1 MSTWI
6 EMLSVENATG
16 SLKDAYDLAKT
27 PAGTVD
33 NVMRIHSQRPHTMVG
48 HLTLYR
54 SVLHHQDN
62 TLPLWFLEAV
72 GVFTS
77 LLNNC
82 EYSFKHHCTNMRRL
96 LKDDKRFAAIETA
109 LRGQAPEAAFS
120 GKELALMRY
129 TEKLTISPGKVEAAD
144 LEAAKSAGATDGEIL
159 EVNQVCAYFCYSNRT
174 INGLGVTLA
183 GDTVGFYK
191 EQQKDQDKQ

>member
-6 EMLSVENATG
+6 EMLPVESATG
-16 SLKDAYDLAKT
+16 SLKEAYDLAKT

-33 NVMRIHSQRPHTMVG
+33 NVMRIHSLRPHTMVG
-48 HLTLYR
+48 HLKLYR
-54 SVLHHQDN
+54 SVLHHQEN

-82 EYSFKHHCTNMRRL
+82 EYSFTHHSTNLRRL
-96 LKDDKRFAAIETA
+96 LNDDERFGIIENA
-109 LRGQAPEAAFS
+109 LRCHTLDAAFS

-129 TEKLTISPGKVEAAD
+129 TKNLPYLRVKLK
-144 LEAAKSAGATDGEIL
+144 
-159 EVNQVCAYFCYSNRT
+159 QQ
-174 INGLGVTLA
+174 TLK
-183 GDTVGFYK
+183 TLNLK
-191 EQQKDQDKQ
+191 EQLKGKFWKSTRSAHTSATLTAPSMVLV

>member
-6 EMLSVENATG
+6 EMLPVENATG
-16 SLKDAYDLAKT
+16 SLKDAYDMAKT

-72 GVFTS
+72 GVLTS

-96 LKDDKRFAAIETA
+96 LKDDERFVAIETA
-109 LRGQAPEAAFS
+109 LRAQAPEEAFS

-144 LEAAKSAGATDGEIL
+144 LEAAKSAGASDGEIL

-183 GDTVGFYK
+183 GDTVGYYK
-191 EQQKDQDKQ
+191 EQQKD

>member
-6 EMLSVENATG
+6 EMLSMENATG
-16 SLKDAYDLAKT
+16 SLKEAYDLAKT

-54 SVLHHQDN
+54 SVLHHKDN

-96 LKDDKRFAAIETA
+96 LKDEERFAAIETA
-109 LRGQAPEAAFS
+109 LRGQAPEVAFS

-174 INGLGVTLA
+174 INGLGVRLA
-183 GDTVGFYK
+183 GDTVGYYK
-191 EQQKDQDKQ
+191 DQQKDQD

>member
-183 GDTVGFYK
+183 GDTVGYYK
-191 EQQKDQDKQ
+191 EQQKTRIKQ

>member
-6 EMLSVENATG
+6 EMLPVENATG
-16 SLKDAYDLAKT
+16 SLKEAYDLAKT

-77 LLNNC
+77 QLNNC

-174 INGLGVTLA
+174 INGLGVTLS
-183 GDTVGFYK
+183 GDYVGYYA
-191 EQQKDQDKQ
+191 D

>member
-16 SLKDAYDLAKT
+16 SLKEAYDLAKT

-54 SVLHHQDN
+54 SVLHHQEN

-96 LKDDKRFAAIETA
+96 LEDDERFASIETA

-144 LEAAKSAGATDGEIL
+144 VEAAKSAGATDGEIL

-174 INGLGVTLA
+174 INGLGVTLT
-183 GDTVGFYK
+183 GDTVGYYK
-191 EQQKDQDKQ
+191 EQKKDQY

>member
-1 MSTWI
+1 
-6 EMLSVENATG
+6 MLPVVIATG
-16 SLKDAYDLAKT
+16 SLKEAYDLAKT

-54 SVLHHQDN
+54 SVLHHHGN
-62 TLPLWFLEAV
+62 TLPLWFLEAI
-72 GVFTS
+72 GVLTS

-96 LKDDKRFAAIETA
+96 LEDDERFASIETA

-129 TEKLTISPGKVEAAD
+129 TEKLTISPGKGEAAD
-144 LEAAKSAGATDGEIL
+144 VEAAKSAGASDGEIL

-183 GDTVGFYK
+183 GDTVGYYK
-191 EQQKDQDKQ
+191 E

>member
-6 EMLSVENATG
+6 EMLPVENATG
-16 SLKDAYDLAKT
+16 SLKDAYDMAKT

-72 GVFTS
+72 GVLTS
-77 LLNNC
+77 LLNKC
-82 EYSFKHHCTNMRRL
+82 EYSFTHHCTNMRRL
-96 LKDDKRFAAIETA
+96 LKDEERFVTIETA
-109 LRGQAPEAAFS
+109 LRAQAPEEAFS

-144 LEAAKSAGATDGEIL
+144 LEAAKSAGASDGEIL

-174 INGLGVTLA
+174 INGLGVTLT
-183 GDTVGFYK
+183 GDTVGYYK
-191 EQQKDQDKQ
+191 DQQKD

>member
-6 EMLSVENATG
+6 EMLPVENATG
-16 SLKDAYDLAKT
+16 SLKEAYDLAKP

-191 EQQKDQDKQ
+191 EQQKDQD

>member
-16 SLKDAYDLAKT
+16 SLKEAYDLAKT

-54 SVLHHQDN
+54 SVLHHKDN

-96 LKDDKRFAAIETA
+96 LEDDERFASIETA
-109 LRGQAPEAAFS
+109 LRGQAPEVAFS

-129 TEKLTISPGKVEAAD
+129 TEKLTISPDKVEAAD
-144 LEAAKSAGATDGEIL
+144 LEAAKSTGATDGEIL

-183 GDTVGFYK
+183 GDTVGYYK
-191 EQQKDQDKQ
+191 DQQKDQD

>member
-16 SLKDAYDLAKT
+16 SLKEAYDLAKS
-27 PAGTVD
+27 PSGTVD
-33 NVMRIHSQRPHTMVG
+33 IVMRIHSQRPHTMVG

-96 LKDDKRFAAIETA
+96 LKDDERFAAIETA

-144 LEAAKSAGATDGEIL
+144 LEDAKSAGATDGEIL

-183 GDTVGFYK
+183 GDKVGYYK
-191 EQQKDQDKQ
+191 EQQKD

>member
-96 LKDDKRFAAIETA
+96 LEDDERFASIETA

-144 LEAAKSAGATDGEIL
+144 VEAAKSAGATDGEIL

-183 GDTVGFYK
+183 GDTVGNYK
-191 EQQKDQDKQ
+191 DQQKDQD

>member
-16 SLKDAYDLAKT
+16 SLKDAYDMAKT

-72 GVFTS
+72 GVLTS
-77 LLNNC
+77 LLNKC
-82 EYSFKHHCTNMRRL
+82 EYSFTHHCTNMRRL
-96 LKDDKRFAAIETA
+96 LNDDERFVAIETA
-109 LRGQAPEAAFS
+109 LRAQAPEEAFS

-144 LEAAKSAGATDGEIL
+144 LEATKSAGASDGEIL

-183 GDTVGFYK
+183 GDTVGYYK
-191 EQQKDQDKQ
+191 EQQKDQL

>member
-6 EMLSVENATG
+6 EMLPVENATG

-27 PAGTVD
+27 PTGTVD

-144 LEAAKSAGATDGEIL
+144 VEAAKSAGATDGEIL

-191 EQQKDQDKQ
+191 EHQKDQD

>member
-16 SLKDAYDLAKT
+16 SLKEAYDLAKT

-48 HLTLYR
+48 HLMLYR

-82 EYSFKHHCTNMRRL
+82 EYSFNHHCTNMRRL
-96 LKDDKRFAAIETA
+96 LEDDERFASIETA

-144 LEAAKSAGATDGEIL
+144 VEAAKSAGASDGEIL

-183 GDTVGFYK
+183 GDTVGYYK
-191 EQQKDQDKQ
+191 E

>member
-54 SVLHHQDN
+54 SVLHHRDN

-96 LKDDKRFAAIETA
+96 LKDDERFAAIETA

-183 GDTVGFYK
+183 GDKVGYYK
-191 EQQKDQDKQ
+191 EQQKD

>member
-16 SLKDAYDLAKT
+16 SLKEAYDLAKT

-33 NVMRIHSQRPHTMVG
+33 NVMRIHSHRPHTMVG

-54 SVLHHQDN
+54 SVLHHQEN

-96 LKDDKRFAAIETA
+96 LEDDERFASIETA

-144 LEAAKSAGATDGEIL
+144 VEAAKSAGAFDGEIL

-174 INGLGVTLA
+174 INGLGVTLK
-183 GDTVGFYK
+183 GDTVGYYK
-191 EQQKDQDKQ
+191 EQKKDQY

>member
-16 SLKDAYDLAKT
+16 SLKEAYDLAKT

-33 NVMRIHSQRPHTMVG
+33 NVMRIHSHRPNTMGG

-82 EYSFKHHCTNMRRL
+82 EYSFTHHCTNMRRL
-96 LKDDKRFAAIETA
+96 LNADERFAAIETA

-183 GDTVGFYK
+183 GDKVGYYK
-191 EQQKDQDKQ
+191 EQQKD

>member
-6 EMLSVENATG
+6 KILPVENANG
-16 SLKDAYDLAKT
+16 SLKEAYDLAKT

-48 HLTLYR
+48 HLKLYR
-54 SVLHHQDN
+54 SVLHHKEN

-77 LLNNC
+77 LLNKC
-82 EYSFKHHCTNMRRL
+82 EYSFTHHCANMRRL
-96 LKDDKRFAAIETA
+96 LKDDERFGTIEKA
-109 LRGQAPEAAFS
+109 LREHAPEEAFS

-129 TEKLTISPGKVEAAD
+129 TEKLTISPSKVEASD
-144 LEAAKSAGATDGEIL
+144 VESAKFEGATEGEIL

-183 GDTVGFYK
+183 DDTVGYYK
-191 EQQKDQDKQ
+191 E

>member
-1 MSTWI
+1 
-6 EMLSVENATG
+6 MLSVENATG
-16 SLKDAYDLAKT
+16 SLKEAYDLAKT

-72 GVFTS
+72 GVYTS

-96 LKDDKRFAAIETA
+96 LKDDERFAAIETA

-183 GDTVGFYK
+183 GDTVGYYK
-191 EQQKDQDKQ
+191 DQQKGQD